1 MFTIDTK
8 QRPGRML
15 DSLIRGS
22 NRNGKVVVTV
32 TLRRPDRSTA
42 LHQLIRFKVY
52 DSRRGRNAGCRML
65 AVDLM
70 NGDRFEG
77 TFATKVLE
85 WNLDR
90 DEERDGWND
99 GRPYSD
105 DLLKYAARAALRY
118 LRGGSAPQPAN
129 GTVEVVEQEICACC
143 GRELDRPESIEL
155 GVGPECAR
163 RVGLEHHYRSSQLA
177 RTREDRA
184 ARAALLA
191 EKEAMPV

>member
-42 LHQLIRFKVY
+42 LHQPIRFKVY

-118 LRGGSAPQPAN
+118 L
-129 GTVEVVEQEICACC
+129 EICACC